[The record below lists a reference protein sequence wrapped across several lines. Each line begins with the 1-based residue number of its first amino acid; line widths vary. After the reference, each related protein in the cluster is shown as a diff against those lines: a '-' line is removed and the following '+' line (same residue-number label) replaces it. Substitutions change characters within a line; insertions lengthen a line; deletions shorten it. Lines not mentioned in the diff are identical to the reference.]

1 MHWQTLLYI
10 FYYICLFW
18 MCIHVGAH
26 KPCTRVWPNG
36 LNSWGCQDECKYPYS
51 TNHIIST
58 ATVILQNYSIKLE
71 NSGESKVVEASFG
84 VMWNLLVERA
94 SVSEHLDP
102 QKPSPK
108 WFFSE
113 RASEQRKPL
122 LGVLLFPALLH
133 QLASTESN
141 LALRICK
148 LRVAE

>member
-1 MHWQTLLYI
+1 MAWTHEVVR
-10 FYYICLFW
+10 
-18 MCIHVGAH
+18 M
-26 KPCTRVWPNG
+26 NG
-36 LNSWGCQDECKYPYS
+36 KYPYS

-108 WFFSE
+108 WFFAE